1 MWYPVLTLDLT
12 TKADTGHAKKDTAMR
27 KQLLIGTIASISLCA
42 FCTTALADD
51 FPAGSYHAQDLSI
64 VFDGKGKFEV
74 AQGGTTQVSG
84 TYVVQQGRVELTDVK
99 GPWACTKSG
108 QKKGTYVWSWNGTAL
123 SFIKVTDGCE
133 DRSKTLVPVSWQRQ
147 N

>member
-1 MWYPVLTLDLT
+1 MN
-12 TKADTGHAKKDTAMR
+12 
-27 KQLLIGTIASISLCA
+27 KQLMIGAIASISVYAISSTA
-42 FCTTALADD
+42 FAAD
-51 FPAGSYHAQDLSI
+51 FPAGSYHAQDLSL

-74 AQGGTTQVSG
+74 AQGGKTQVSG
-84 TYVVQQGRVELTDVK
+84 TYVVQQGRVELTDAT

-123 SFIKVTDGCE
+123 TFTKVTDSCAE
-133 DRSKTLVPVSWQRQ
+133 RANTLVPVNWQLR